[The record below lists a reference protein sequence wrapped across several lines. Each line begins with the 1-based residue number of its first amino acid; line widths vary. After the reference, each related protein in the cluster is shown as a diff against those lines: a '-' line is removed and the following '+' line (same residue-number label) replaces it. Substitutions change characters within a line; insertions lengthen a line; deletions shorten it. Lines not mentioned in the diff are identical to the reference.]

1 MTDRAGHSA
10 TSVILSLVTS
20 AILLATSVVPPQV
33 QAGEGQIIIL
43 RKVPSRPATRPGVP
57 APPLAVK
64 TAPPVDVSPVKEIGQ
79 AITVG
84 IGEGVLL
91 TDFEAA
97 TISANAPLQRG
108 IEGGV
113 SGLGEQISRAAG
125 GRSRLSSG
133 AGTVLSP
140 IGALQGLGSSTS
152 SQFRAA
158 GGMITGATSGLGN
171 TIRSAVAPQ

>member
-79 AITVG
+79 ARIWNCNIPFAHVVADRSKAVTITESCSW
-84 IGEGVLL
+84 IKKQ
-91 TDFEAA
+91 
-97 TISANAPLQRG
+97 N
-108 IEGGV
+108 
-113 SGLGEQISRAAG
+113 
-125 GRSRLSSG
+125 
-133 AGTVLSP
+133 
-140 IGALQGLGSSTS
+140 GALKIL
-152 SQFRAA
+152 F
-158 GGMITGATSGLGN
+158 LK
-171 TIRSAVAPQ
+171 SALKY

>member
-1 MTDRAGHSA
+1 MTDRASHSA
-10 TSVILSLVTS
+10 TGVILSLVTS

-64 TAPPVDVSPVKEIGQ
+64 TAPPVDVSPVNEIGQ

-108 IEGGV
+108 GGV